1 MKKALHW
8 HIVQERSGELHARIA
23 KAVACAASPGAA
35 FEAAISAARRDPE
48 IRRRVRRARPGTD
61 LRRYADALVTCAVAD
76 VLGAEAVGQDA
87 WTEDATYCWNAE
99 LGEQTVVGGFGSVKQ
114 MSEWLRTDSIRGQR
128 YELSAS
134 HTTETERQAAER
146 GRVDRCG
153 IGTLRRLRDALLL
166 VSAVKEIARHAEQ
179 VIPGDS
185 FIPSLQATLA
195 SKPMTIMNVHDS
207 LPVREVVLPS
217 IRWRSM
223 ASAIVLA
230 SDPRT
235 SYRLDRTLDLIT
247 PWLEDV
253 QQLAD
258 RAATAAIPTTA
269 FAVTARAQELAL
281 ANARLQHS
289 SLHEAQAHSR
299 FGDVDCAFEL
309 LSLLQNTD
317 HQVTIESFEGVV
329 RDLSG
334 HLAAQMGSHLGT
346 VQVVRGLSRIIA
358 VLSSMQKGY
367 LEEPGFL
374 DRARKLILVYRIPSG
389 LFGDVVGGLIQESK
403 GYDPSGIPQL
413 LPVSPT
419 GVYAWARAA
428 QYLADEIDLS
438 HPGPS
443 TALATVCEQ
452 FTAFTA
458 QQGLGAPERL
468 LRSPST
474 SSR

>member
-1 MKKALHW
+1 M
-8 HIVQERSGELHARIA
+8 
-23 KAVACAASPGAA
+23 
-35 FEAAISAARRDPE
+35 
-48 IRRRVRRARPGTD
+48 
-61 LRRYADALVTCAVAD
+61 
-76 VLGAEAVGQDA
+76 
-87 WTEDATYCWNAE
+87 EDATYCWNVE
-99 LGEQTVVGGFGSVKQ
+99 LGEQTVIGGFGSVKQ
-114 MSEWLRTDSIRGQR
+114 MGEWLRTESIRGQR
-128 YELSAS
+128 YELPAS

-185 FIPSLQATLA
+185 FIPSLQETLA
-195 SKPMTIMNVHDS
+195 SKRMTIMNVHDS
-207 LPVREVVLPS
+207 LPAGEAVLPS

-235 SYRLDRTLDLIT
+235 GYRLDRTLDLIR

-258 RAATAAIPTTA
+258 RAAAALPATASE
-269 FAVTARAQELAL
+269 VTARAQELAL

-289 SLHEAQAHSR
+289 SPHEAQAHSR

-346 VQVVRGLSRIIA
+346 VQVMRGLSTIIA

-428 QYLADEIDLS
+428 QYLSDEIDLS

-443 TALATVCEQ
+443 TALATVREQ

-458 QQGLGAPERL
+458 QYGLGAPERL